1 MAIDNYLGLVNR
13 ALKPLNEV
21 VLNSA
26 NFDTAEGVYADARDA
41 VNQALFD
48 VYTYKNVLWPFLF
61 SELTFQTERGIIEY
75 SKPSG
80 VSKVDWSSF
89 TVERTRRTVTSLT
102 RVGTTAT
109 AVTSAAHNFI
119 TGDYV
124 EIIGASPDGYNTTNV
139 PVTVVNAT
147 TFTYAVTDG
156 TLTTPAT
163 GTIIVKSNTLT
174 KKPLVYVDKDEYIK
188 AYSEDVENATA
199 ATFTTPRYVSRKP
212 NNSFILFNT
221 PDRAYDIKYSA
232 YSVPAKL
239 TLFSDTH
246 LVPEQY
252 EGAIVDKALHYMY
265 MFRDN
270 LEQASVANSRAEDRL
285 SGMIRVLSPF
295 ANNMVTP

>member
-1 MAIDNYLGLVNR
+1 MAIDNFLGLVNR

-21 VLNSA
+21 VLNSS
-26 NFDTAEGVYADARDA
+26 NFDTTQGVYAEARDA
-41 VNQALFD
+41 VNQALYD
-48 VYTYKNVLWPFLF
+48 IYTYKNVLWPFLF

-75 SKPSG
+75 IKPSG
-80 VSKVDWSSF
+80 VSKVDWASF
-89 TVERTRRTVTSLT
+89 TVERTKRTVTSLT

-109 AVTSAAHNFI
+109 AVTSAPHTFL

-124 EIIGASPDGYNTTNV
+124 EIIGAAQNGYNTTNV
-139 PVTVVNAT
+139 PITVIDSI
-147 TFTYAVTDG
+147 TFTYTVTDN

-163 GTIIVKSNTLT
+163 GTIIVKSNILT
-174 KKPLVYVDKDEYIK
+174 KKPLVYVDKDKYIK
-188 AYSEDVENATA
+188 SYSEDVENATA

-212 NNSFILFNT
+212 NNSFIIFDA

-232 YSVPAKL
+232 YSVPSKL

-252 EGAIVDKALHYMY
+252 EGAIIDKALHYMY

-270 LEQASVANSRAEDRL
+270 LEQASVANSRGDDKL